1 MGFAMGIELTAGE
14 SSLSS
19 RLSAVLDFVT
29 YHNASNAKDKD
40 AIYALRYEAYLA
52 EGAID
57 PNPEKRFHD
66 AYDDMDNCWI
76 FGVHLDGE
84 LVSAIRFHVIS
95 KQSRKGPALDV
106 FPELVSPLIESGMTI
121 VDPTRLVVSR
131 DASRRHPELA
141 YLTVRV
147 ACMAAEYFN
156 AVKCLAT
163 VRVEHEAFYRRIF
176 DFVPACAPRPY
187 PTLKRPIALMF
198 GDMDHIRD
206 RVAKRYPV
214 FTSSEAE
221 RADLFE
227 RPGSHALIAKYPDV
241 EQFRAIAGAPLMPI
255 TALSDRLSATV
266 D

>member
-1 MGFAMGIELTAGE
+1 MGIELTGGE

-19 RLSAVLDFVT
+19 RLSAVLDDVT
-29 YHNASNAKDKD
+29 YHNASNARDRD
-40 AIYALRYEAYLA
+40 AIYALRYQAYLA

-57 PNPEKRFHD
+57 PNAEKRFHD
-66 AYDDMDNCWI
+66 AYDEMDNCWI
-76 FGVHLDGE
+76 FGVHLHGE
-84 LVSAIRFHVIS
+84 LVSSIRFHVIS
-95 KQSRKGPALDV
+95 KASRKGPALDV
-106 FPELVSPLIESGMTI
+106 FPDIVSPIIESGMTI

-131 DASRRHPELA
+131 EASRRHPELP
-141 YLTVRV
+141 YLTVRI

-176 DFVPACAPRPY
+176 DFVPVCEPRPY

-206 RVAKRYPV
+206 RIAKRYPV
-214 FTSSEAE
+214 FTSSEEE
-221 RADLFE
+221 RAELFE
-227 RPGSHALIAKYPDV
+227 RPGAHALRAKFRDV
-241 EQFRAIAGAPLMPI
+241 EQFRALAEKPALAPTPL
-255 TALSDRLSATV
+255 TDRLSATV